1 MMKPLADRVLIKV
14 EEEESKTKGGI
25 LLPDTAQKKS
35 QKGVVLAVGPGKMS
49 DSGTRLAMEVKAG
62 DHVLFAKYAGT
73 DIEEKGEH
81 FLLISERDVMAV
93 LDK

>member
-35 QKGVVLAVGPGKMS
+35 QKGTVLAVGAGKIS
-49 DSGTRLAMEVKAG
+49 DSGNRLAMEVKAG

-73 DIEEKGEH
+73 DIEENGEH